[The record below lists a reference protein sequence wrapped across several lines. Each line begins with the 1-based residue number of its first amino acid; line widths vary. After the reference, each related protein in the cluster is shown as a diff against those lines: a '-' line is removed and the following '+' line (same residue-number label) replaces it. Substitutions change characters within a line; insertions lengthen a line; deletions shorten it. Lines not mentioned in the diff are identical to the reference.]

1 MAFRARKVSGAFEK
15 RAPGLTFDSFL
26 VYFKFDLCFVRQSIF
41 PTCENVW
48 IRLAFVPVH
57 TPFMGQIV
65 TFPVKKV
72 APDPLGLSITT
83 VVTSPFYCH
92 HRNETAATIRI
103 SETSAINEK
112 EVIAT

>member
-1 MAFRARKVSGAFEK
+1 MFRKAKH
-15 RAPGLTFDSFL
+15 
-26 VYFKFDLCFVRQSIF
+26 F

-92 HRNETAATIRI
+92 NRNETAATIRI
-103 SETSAINEK
+103 SETSAVNEK
-112 EVIAT
+112 ELSNSNLIII